1 ATVIPAIRE
10 PPARAPHTPLN
21 SSNPRMPASS
31 RLCAYATCSLAA
43 SPVPTP
49 PSPPL
54 RCRLRRRHRRLASSM
69 GQSTSS
75 PAGGGR
81 SRGDSRWPAL
91 RLDLG
96 LPPGRKQRPAGE
108 RLDLGSRLRRALSR
122 PSPQSTEVEIEA
134 EEEGRDA
141 GNRVEVE
148 AGGADADHLVVM
160 VNGLYG
166 SSADWKFAA
175 EQFVKRLPGKVY
187 VHRSECNHSKLT
199 YDGVDIMGERLAE
212 EVHQVVQ
219 RKGNLRK
226 ISIVA
231 HSLGGLIS
239 RYAIGRLYEE
249 STSEEPCLNME
260 KHSDEENISGGGKIA
275 GLEPMNFIASA
286 TPHLGSR
293 WNKQVRFRAILCII
307 VGTNTILSVGGQI
320 YVC

>member
-1 ATVIPAIRE
+1 
-10 PPARAPHTPLN
+10 
-21 SSNPRMPASS
+21 ASS

-187 VHRSECNHSKLT
+187 VHLS
-199 YDGVDIMGERLAE
+199 
-212 EVHQVVQ
+212 
-219 RKGNLRK
+219 
-226 ISIVA
+226 
-231 HSLGGLIS
+231 
-239 RYAIGRLYEE
+239 AIIQ
-249 STSEEPCLNME
+249 S
-260 KHSDEENISGGGKIA
+260 
-275 GLEPMNFIASA
+275 
-286 TPHLGSR
+286 
-293 WNKQVRFRAILCII
+293 
-307 VGTNTILSVGGQI
+307 
-320 YVC
+320 